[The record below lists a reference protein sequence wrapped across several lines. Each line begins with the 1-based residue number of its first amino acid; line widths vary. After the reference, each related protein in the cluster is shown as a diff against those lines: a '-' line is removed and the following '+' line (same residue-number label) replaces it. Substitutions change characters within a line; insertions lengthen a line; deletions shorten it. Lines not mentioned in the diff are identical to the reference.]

1 MEPKNRLFLDTSF
14 AIALASRRDQHHDQA
29 VVLASQIR
37 ENGSELVTT
46 IPVVIEIGN
55 SLAKQSF
62 RSAAIQLITSLHS
75 DSSVTIVPLD
85 HSLYNRSFSLFSERN
100 DKDWGLTDCISFV
113 VMEDQDIRS
122 ALTADKHFQQ
132 AGFETLLEN

>member
-1 MEPKNRLFLDTSF
+1 MDKLFLDTSF
-14 AIALASRRDQHHDQA
+14 AIALASHRDQHHEQA
-29 VVLASQIR
+29 VTLASEIR
-37 ENGSELVTT
+37 ANKAQLVTT

-62 RSAAIQLITSLHS
+62 RQAAVQLIASLHS

-85 HSLYNRSFSLFSERN
+85 HSLYNRSFSLFADRS

-113 VMEDQDIRS
+113 VMEDQKIQK
-122 ALTADKHFQQ
+122 ALTADNHFQQ
-132 AGFETLLEN
+132 AGYETLLAN

>member
-1 MEPKNRLFLDTSF
+1 MEPNSRLFLDTSF
-14 AIALASRRDQHHDQA
+14 AIALASRRDQLHEKA
-29 VVLASQIR
+29 VSLASQIR
-37 ENGSELVTT
+37 EEGLELVTT

-75 DSSVTIVPLD
+75 DPSVTIVPLD
-85 HSLYNRSFSLFSERN
+85 HSLYNRSFALFSDRS

-113 VMEDQDIRS
+113 VMEDQQIGS

-132 AGFETLLEN
+132 AGF